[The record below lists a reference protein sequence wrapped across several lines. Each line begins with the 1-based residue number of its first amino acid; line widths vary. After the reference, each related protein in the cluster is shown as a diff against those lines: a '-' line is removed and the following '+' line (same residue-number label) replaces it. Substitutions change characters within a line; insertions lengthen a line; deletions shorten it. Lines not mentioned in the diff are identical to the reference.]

1 MVSTGSGQNK
11 SEIKT
16 VQKEDKEAYLRV
28 DNMPTFGNDG
38 DLNSFRTYVMSNVR
52 YPAEAMKRKITG
64 KVVVSFTI
72 DESGKLTDVKI
83 LQTPDQLLSQEVI
96 RVVSQSPAW
105 APGKQDGKA
114 VKVRL
119 TIPVDFKLDGAD
131 KNTEASDY
139 SQKPRNSIDEISV
152 VGFSPR

>member
-1 MVSTGSGQNK
+1 
-11 SEIKT
+11 
-16 VQKEDKEAYLRV
+16 
-28 DNMPTFGNDG
+28 
-38 DLNSFRTYVMSNVR
+38 MSNVR

-96 RVVSQSPAW
+96 RVVSQSPVW
-105 APGKQDGKA
+105 TPGKKDGKA

-119 TIPVDFKLDGAD
+119 TIPVDFKMDGAG
-131 KNTEASDY
+131 KNTEASDK

>member
-1 MVSTGSGQNK
+1 M
-11 SEIKT
+11 
-16 VQKEDKEAYLRV
+16 
-28 DNMPTFGNDG
+28 
-38 DLNSFRTYVMSNVR
+38 
-52 YPAEAMKRKITG
+52 
-64 KVVVSFTI
+64 
-72 DESGKLTDVKI
+72 KI

-96 RVVSQSPAW
+96 IVVSQSPAW